1 MRPPRGL
8 PFGMLS
14 SDDLRALTERQRE
27 VLSIVV
33 ENKLY
38 RHRDSN
44 IPDIAE
50 SLGIAPLA
58 VYKHLLE
65 IEREDLCIVVVL
77 PSDKGSKVYERLQLP
92 PRPARPV
99 SEALN
104 GPRRAI
110 LGYLAAQAD
119 ATASELCEELAMSEY
134 AVNGHLRVLEAIGLA
149 SKRRGRA
156 VKRGA
161 PPYVYNVTPHGR
173 AVLC

>member
-1 MRPPRGL
+1 
-8 PFGMLS
+8 MLS
-14 SDDLRALTERQRE
+14 VDDLRDLTERQRE
-27 VLSIVV
+27 VLRIVV

-38 RHRDSN
+38 HHKDSN

-50 SLGIAPLA
+50 RLGIAPVA

-65 IEREDLCIVVVL
+65 IEREALCIVLVL
-77 PSDKGSKVYERLQLP
+77 PSEKGSKVYERLRLP
-92 PRPARPV
+92 PRPTRPV

-110 LGYLAAQAD
+110 LGYLSTQAD
-119 ATASELCEELAMSEY
+119 VTAVELCEELAMSEY
-134 AVNGHLRVLEAIGLA
+134 AVNTHLRVLEAIGLA

-161 PPYVYNVTPHGR
+161 PPYIYNVTPHGR
-173 AVLC
+173 AVLL